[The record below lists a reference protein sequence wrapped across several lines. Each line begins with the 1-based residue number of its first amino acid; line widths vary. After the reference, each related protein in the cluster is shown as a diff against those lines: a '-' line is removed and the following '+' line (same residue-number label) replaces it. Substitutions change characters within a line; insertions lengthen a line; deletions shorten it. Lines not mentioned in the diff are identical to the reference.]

1 MLIKPILKQM
11 SIIIIISISI
21 ACENERDDVLETI
34 STIESRL
41 GMERSSE
48 EMPIS
53 NRLDKIKNRLNSTEL
68 EVFVFPHKDND
79 FRVNGNYSASIFVR
93 KRSLLGEQNA
103 VVFANDSVYRAEYDS
118 TRDLNSINIPIQ
130 KSGLNECSGFIT
142 FNRSQDTVKFL
153 CDFKAKQ
160 KLNVY

>member
-1 MLIKPILKQM
+1 MLIKPVIWKIF
-11 SIIIIISISI
+11 IIIIVLNLTTCKKES
-21 ACENERDDVLETI
+21 DDVLEVI
-34 STIESRL
+34 EAIESRL
-41 GMERSSE
+41 GIEGSDQ
-48 EMPIS
+48 EMPIR

-93 KRSLLGEQNA
+93 KKSLLGKQNA

-130 KSGLNECSGFIT
+130 KSGLNRCSGFVT
-142 FNRSQDTVKFL
+142 FERSKDTVKYL
-153 CDFKAKQ
+153 CNFNTED
-160 KLNVY
+160 